1 MSVSTNVSENQNTT
15 PATMWEKVDLL
26 MTNAVTKN
34 LGIEDTIPN
43 AFGSNCHPYHLLY
56 KSHIVEELDCSNL
69 NVLAEVEKSVK
80 QQEIFESI
88 NPSIKSFFCGKSPLV
103 EAGIETLLNLI
114 TYDKSGILCSQSDL
128 FDHICEREGITKTV
142 FLH

>member
-1 MSVSTNVSENQNTT
+1 
-15 PATMWEKVDLL
+15 MWEKVDLL

-80 QQEIFESI
+80 QQEIFEGI
-88 NPSIKSFFCGKSPLV
+88 NPSIKSFFHGNLV
-103 EAGIETLLNLI
+103 EPGIEARLNLI
-114 TYDKSGILCSQSDL
+114 MHDKSGRSCS
-128 FDHICEREGITKTV
+128 
-142 FLH
+142 